1 MRLENLRIRDGV
13 SREEVARRLNVSAMT
28 IRNWERGETE
38 PSASQIKALA
48 DIFEVSTD
56 YLLCR
61 EWNNNSSG

>member
-1 MRLENLRIRDGV
+1 MLETLRTRDGV
-13 SREEVARRLNVSAMT
+13 SREKVARKLNVSAMT

-38 PSASQIKALA
+38 PSASKIKALA

-61 EWNNNSSG
+61 EWNNNSND